1 MESHMKYTAFV
12 SVFASFFG
20 LYYWYKNKKPKMVQV
35 GYLDEIFI
43 FPIKGGKGKSVTSA
57 FLGPLG
63 LKSGLLRD
71 REFMLVDKK

>member
-1 MESHMKYTAFV
+1 MKYTAFV
-12 SVFASFFG
+12 SVFAGLFG
-20 LYYWYKNKKPKMVQV
+20 LYYWYKNKKIKMVQV